1 MKNIR
6 FVMSASL
13 LFFATSANA
22 SLMFSEYVE
31 GSSYNKAL
39 ELFNLGEEVNFGTDY
54 YAIEIYSNGASA
66 ASYTINLSGSV
77 LQNSSFLIGH
87 NRSSAPILSMANQVS
102 GSLNFNGDDAITLL
116 HNGLVIDTIGQI
128 GVDPGSE
135 WGSGLASTQNNTL
148 RRLPDILF
156 GDNNA
161 FDSFEPALQWSGF
174 AQDSFDGLG
183 QHQINQAPPEQAPV
197 TSVPEPGSLWL
208 LLLGML
214 GLLKTRA
221 LRLFQSNL
229 NLKQFKSLPM
239 NLSRRI
245 VL

>member
-1 MKNIR
+1 
-6 FVMSASL
+6 
-13 LFFATSANA
+13 
-22 SLMFSEYVE
+22 
-31 GSSYNKAL
+31 
-39 ELFNLGEEVNFGTDY
+39 
-54 YAIEIYSNGASA
+54 
-66 ASYTINLSGSV
+66 
-77 LQNSSFLIGH
+77 
-87 NRSSAPILSMANQVS
+87 
-102 GSLNFNGDDAITLL
+102 
-116 HNGLVIDTIGQI
+116 
-128 GVDPGSE
+128 
-135 WGSGLASTQNNTL
+135 LASTQNNTL

>member
-6 FVMSASL
+6 FLMSVSL
-13 LFFATSANA
+13 LFVATSANS

-39 ELFNLGEEVNFGTDY
+39 ELFNLGEEVNFDTGN

-66 ASYTINLSGSV
+66 ASYSINLTGSV
-77 LQNSSFLIGH
+77 LQNSSFLVGH
-87 NRSSAPILSMANQVS
+87 NRSNASILSMANQVS

-116 HNGLVIDTIGQI
+116 HNGLVIDTIGQV

-148 RRLPDILF
+148 RRLPDILL
-156 GDNNA
+156 GDNNG
-161 FDSFEPALQWSGF
+161 FDNFNPALQWSGY

-183 QHQINQAPPEQAPV
+183 EHQINQALPELEPV

-214 GLLKTRA
+214 GFLKIRA
-221 LRLFQSNL
+221 LRLFQANL